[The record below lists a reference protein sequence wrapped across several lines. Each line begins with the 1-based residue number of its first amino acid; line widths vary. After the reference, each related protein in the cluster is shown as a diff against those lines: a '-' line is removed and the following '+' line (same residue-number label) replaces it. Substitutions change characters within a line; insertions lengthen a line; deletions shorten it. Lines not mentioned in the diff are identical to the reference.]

1 MNLKIK
7 KIISQILILLILT
20 SFAILVP
27 AVESPVVKMNDVTL
41 SSGETDTAT
50 LIATNFNEPVGS
62 CEVTL
67 SWNPSVVDVVN
78 IDELQ
83 NSSENSSD
91 FDILFCYK
99 NEDLGELSITAYS
112 NTNLTGDF
120 CIAEIEFEAV
130 GAAGDSCALILEIDL
145 LNSDPSPTNISH
157 DTKNGVASIDGN
169 DSDDP
174 PDNGGGG
181 SGGGGG
187 TPFVPPTDNPPVAD
201 ASLSETYGFVNADI
215 AFDGSNSTDDN
226 GISLFEWDFDDGETS
241 TGETISHRFDAS
253 GTYQVT
259 LTVTDTNDV
268 TDTDTI
274 NVTIVQSGNYP
285 PTKPTITGST
295 SGQKNINYEFIVQS
309 TDNDNDTIKY
319 HINWDDGTEET
330 TEFYEQNTPVR
341 LNHTW
346 TTAGR
351 YTITVTADDNN
362 TTSESKEYIIL
373 IDAKD
378 LYYEETYLGYV
389 TDTDGDGTYD
399 TLDGSEDNVFYS
411 QDEQRYLLDN
421 NDDGQWD
428 YTFDEQTES
437 IIEYQESSGSNDE
450 KDQMSTGDNSM
461 LLLLV
466 IGLVIVGIIILL
478 VQTGKF
484 KK

>member
-62 CEVTL
+62 CEITL
-67 SWNPSVVDVVN
+67 SWNPSVVSVTNVAK
-78 IDELQ
+78 
-83 NSSENSSD
+83 SD
-91 FDILFCYK
+91 FDEIYHYV
-99 NEDLGELSITAYS
+99 NSASGSLSITAI
-112 NTNLTGDF
+112 TNQSLSGSFT
-120 CIAEIEFEAV
+120 IATITFK
-130 GAAGDSCALILEIDL
+130 GIGSSGSSCDLILEDTEFLSANIT
-145 LNSDPSPTNISH
+145 PVIISH
-157 DTKNGVASIDGN
+157 QLEDGTVTITG
-169 DSDDP
+169 DDP

-226 GISLFEWDFDDGETS
+226 GISLFEWDFDDGETD

-309 TDNDNDTIKY
+309 TDNDKDTIKY

-330 TEFYEQNTPVR
+330 TEFYEQNTPVT

-362 TTSESKEYIIL
+362 TTSESKEYITL

-399 TLDGSEDNVFYS
+399 SFDGSENNVIYS

-421 NDDGQWD
+421 DYDGQWD

-437 IIEYQESSGSNDE
+437 IMEYQESSGSNDE
-450 KDQMSTGDNSM
+450 KDQTSSEDNSIV
-461 LLLLV
+461 LLV
-466 IGLVIVGIIILL
+466 VIGIVIIGIIILL